1 MEYQVGV
8 KAAEVVAVQRDEEL
22 VLAVEVATCTESRSI
37 CTWGNYDKL
46 NL

>member
-22 VLAVEVATCTESRSI
+22 VLAVEVAACAESRSI
-37 CTWGNYDKL
+37 CS
-46 NL
+46 